1 MKSVKLFPTR
11 LFGYK
16 KKAVNAYLL
25 ENGERNQT
33 KLNEQYDKVD
43 ELVQENYALKAQ
55 LEALTEENRALKAEH
70 AEFLKSKEV
79 IGNAI
84 LDAEKQAAEI
94 IKKAEEE
101 KERLDTEIKEAQ
113 ETLKK
118 LHTDKTKIKGSRP
131 VVRLKRQKQ

>member
-16 KKAVNAYLL
+16 KKAVNEYLL
-25 ENGERNQT
+25 QNGERNQT

-43 ELVQENYALKAQ
+43 ALVQENYALKEQ

-118 LHTDKTKIKGSRP
+118 LHTDKTKIKGARP